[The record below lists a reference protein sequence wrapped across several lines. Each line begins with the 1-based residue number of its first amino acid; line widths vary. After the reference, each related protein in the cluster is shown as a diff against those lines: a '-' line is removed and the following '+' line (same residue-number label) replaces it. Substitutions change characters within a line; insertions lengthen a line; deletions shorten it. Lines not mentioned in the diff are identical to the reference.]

1 MKCLPVRSAY
11 YRSLE
16 RGYRTYLE
24 ILGYAPAT
32 IRLWPVH
39 IRELLHYLEGREV
52 LRITAVK
59 ADDIAAFMRHIRT
72 RPHQREEG
80 GALSG
85 SSINIMVNAVAVFMR
100 YLQHSGVH
108 VGAWPLDREVAVSTR
123 QTVLTL
129 AEIRRLYEATFH
141 PYRENSVALGQRD
154 RAIIG
159 VLYGCGLRRQEALGL
174 NVGDVDLD
182 RRMLLVRSGKGGKQ
196 RYVPIAGGH
205 ALDMGRY
212 LEEGRNWFL
221 QSHFYDYRQARYGKA
236 YALKAAKDAVA
247 FFVGQHGERLLDF
260 YQRLAVM
267 GERAGLE
274 RAVAPHGLRHSIAT
288 HLLHSGM
295 EIEEIARFLGHASLA
310 STQVY
315 THILNEST
323 RA

>member
-1 MKCLPVRSAY
+1 
-11 YRSLE
+11 
-16 RGYRTYLE
+16 
-24 ILGYAPAT
+24 
-32 IRLWPVH
+32 
-39 IRELLHYLEGREV
+39 
-52 LRITAVK
+52 
-59 ADDIAAFMRHIRT
+59 
-72 RPHQREEG
+72 
-80 GALSG
+80 
-85 SSINIMVNAVAVFMR
+85 MVNAVAVFMR
-100 YLQHSGVH
+100 YLHHSGVN
-108 VGAWPLDREVAVSTR
+108 VAAWPLDREVAVSTR

-159 VLYGCGLRRQEALGL
+159 VLYGCGLRRQEALQL

-182 RRMLLVRSGKGGKQ
+182 RRVLLVRSGKGGKQ

-221 QSHFYDYRQARYGKA
+221 QRHFYDYRQARYGKA
-236 YALKAAKDAVA
+236 YALKAGKDGVA
-247 FFVGQHGERLLDF
+247 FFVGQHGDRLLDF

-274 RAVAPHGLRHSIAT
+274 RAVTPHGLRHSIAT
-288 HLLHSGM
+288 HLLHNGM

-315 THILNEST
+315 THILNESA